1 MNFTPVLDE
10 LLICQIASTHHENA
24 EFDHC
29 FSPVAMGD
37 CVIDLTKSL
46 EWSGGC
52 IFPPPPRPAS
62 GRVVAGPGVSG
73 RQAATSKSS
82 IAWTNAARS
91 IGARAVTILPSV
103 IAGSSMKGAPAFSR
117 SGLMLH
123 QAVARLPRV
132 SPASDRTHGPWQI
145 AATILPA
152 AAASWTKPIAL
163 ASPRSVSGFQTP
175 PGTISTA

>member
-52 IFPPPPRPAS
+52 ILPASPRRAS
-62 GRVVAGPGVSG
+62 GRVVADPGVSG

-91 IGARAVTILPSV
+91 IGARAGTILPSV
-103 IAGSSMKGAPAFSR
+103 IAGSSMKVAPAFSR
-117 SGLMLH
+117 SGLILH
-123 QAVARLPRV
+123 QPVARLPRGKRA
-132 SPASDRTHGPWQI
+132 PQTTHGPWQI

-152 AAASWTKPIAL
+152 AAAGRTNPPDLTAL
-163 ASPRSVSGFQTP
+163 RSVSGFQTP
-175 PGTISTA
+175 PGMITTS

>member
-1 MNFTPVLDE
+1 MNFTPVFDE
-10 LLICQIASTHHENA
+10 LLICQIASTDHENT

-46 EWSGGC
+46 NGGVADAC
-52 IFPPPPRPAS
+52 PPRAP
-62 GRVVAGPGVSG
+62 GRGVAGPGASG

-82 IAWTNAARS
+82 IACTNAARS

-103 IAGSSMKGAPAFSR
+103 IAGSSMKVAPAFSR

-123 QAVARLPRV
+123 QPGARLPRV
-132 SPASDRTHGPWQI
+132 RPASDRTHGPWQI

-152 AAASWTKPIAL
+152 AAAA
-163 ASPRSVSGFQTP
+163 
-175 PGTISTA
+175 